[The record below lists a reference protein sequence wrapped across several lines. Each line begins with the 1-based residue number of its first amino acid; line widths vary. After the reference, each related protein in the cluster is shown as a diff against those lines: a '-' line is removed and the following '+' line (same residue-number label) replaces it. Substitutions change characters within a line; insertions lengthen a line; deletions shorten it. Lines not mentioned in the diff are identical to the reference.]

1 MNLLYGEIVGVFA
14 EDGMVAG
21 KIRVRGAL
29 KKVSLDLLAAHRVGD
44 WILICDGVAI
54 SKVEVQR
61 TMEINYVSGNSRS
74 TH

>member
-1 MNLLYGEIVGVFA
+1 MNLLYGEIVEMFS
-14 EDGMVAG
+14 EDGMFAG
-21 KIRVRGAL
+21 KIRVGGAI
-29 KKVSLDLLAAHRVGD
+29 KKVSLDLLVGPEIGD

-54 SKVEVQR
+54 SKVEGQS